1 MRRSALVVC
10 FAVAAVLTVSIP
22 LSAQNWPSFRGTQAA
37 GVGSG
42 APPVE
47 WDVAKGRN
55 VVWKTPVPGLGHSSP
70 VVWGDAVYVTTAVPA
85 RGDSKL
91 QMANDKVVMADDQIE
106 HTWRL
111 LAIDRRTGKI
121 LWNQVAHQ
129 GVPSAQRHVK
139 SSFANATP
147 ATDGRYI
154 LALMGSEA
162 LVAFDPSGKLV
173 WKKAIEPAAD
183 RVMLD
188 QSSSPILYGQSV
200 ILQNDRRRGSYI
212 AAFELA
218 TGKELWR
225 VERNEGMSWST
236 PTVVRA
242 SAGGKPRDVLVTQ
255 SGRFIRGLDP
265 ATGKEIW
272 QMAQNDPEPWDRI
285 PAPVAGGDL
294 VFVAGGNPSR
304 PVFAI
309 RKAAT
314 GDISLQKD
322 QTSNAHVAWST
333 SRGGAYMP
341 TPIVVGKVLYV
352 LRENGVLS
360 AYRASNGE
368 SLYQQRLGNGGYF
381 SASPVAARGQLYMV
395 NDDGEA
401 FVVRA
406 GEKFELLK
414 QNAMG
419 EMCFATPALSGDML
433 IVRTRS
439 HVYGIAESKKAE
451 ARR

>member
-1 MRRSALVVC
+1 MRRFSLGVSLALAAS
-10 FAVAAVLTVSIP
+10 FIIAVP
-22 LSAQNWPSFRGTQAA
+22 LSAQNWPSFRGTEAA
-37 GVGSG
+37 GIGSG

-47 WDVAKGRN
+47 WDTASGRN
-55 VVWKTPVPGLGHSSP
+55 VAWKTPIPGLGHSSP
-70 VVWGDAVYVTTAVPA
+70 VVWGDVVYVTTAVPSS
-85 RGDSKL
+85 GESKL
-91 QMANDKVVMADDQIE
+91 EMKNDSVVFAEDLVQ
-106 HTWRL
+106 HTWRV
-111 LAIDRRTGKI
+111 LALDRRTGKI

-129 GVPSAQRHVK
+129 GVPSAARHIK

-147 ATDGRYI
+147 ATDGRHI
-154 LALMGSEA
+154 VALMGSEA
-162 LVAFDPSGKLV
+162 LVVFDASGKLL
-173 WKKAIEPAAD
+173 WKKAMEPAAD
-183 RVMLD
+183 KAMMD
-188 QSSSPILYGQSV
+188 QSSSPILYGASV
-200 ILQNDRRRGSYI
+200 ILQNDRRRGSYL
-212 AAFELA
+212 AAFDVA

-236 PTVVRA
+236 PTVVR
-242 SAGGKPRDVLVTQ
+242 STAGGKSRDVLVTQ
-255 SGRFIRGLDP
+255 SGKFIRGLDP

-272 QMAQNDPEPWDRI
+272 QMAQNDPDPWDRI
-285 PAPVAGGDL
+285 PAPVSGGDL

-309 RKAAT
+309 RKAAA

-333 SRGGAYMP
+333 SRGGTYMP
-341 TPIVVGKVLYV
+341 TPIVVGNALYV

-360 AYRASNGE
+360 AYRAANGDL
-368 SLYQQRLGNGGYF
+368 LYQQRLGSGGYF
-381 SASPVAARGQLYMV
+381 SASPVAARGQLYLV
-395 NDDGEA
+395 NDAGEA

-414 QNAMG
+414 QNTMG
-419 EMCFATPALSGDML
+419 EMCFATPALAGDML

-439 HVYGIAESKKAE
+439 HVYGIAASKKAE